1 MNRKGGLLVLM
12 TLIMGTVLAPI
23 NLGFAQQDER
33 ITTDRLL
40 SIVDG
45 AKTNLENAFDRF
57 EAQSLPIPDVARDRY
72 LTGLSIAD
80 EATQLRE
87 AGNLDGAREKAL
99 EAMRNFREA
108 FLEISVDIEK
118 SRTEDELEALRAQ
131 GLEATATRLEE
142 ALKRIDEA
150 AQMAEDRGLDASN
163 LNDKV
168 SEAKSHIESVR
179 SLIQAGELEEGAD
192 RLEAAENVFG
202 QAIAEMRPVV
212 DWNKANQVNNFL
224 IHSEDRLERVSSL
237 AVIMLET
244 IAEMLP
250 PAAQQGIEMARQVV
264 NQATE
269 RAQER
274 LAEVRELLLQG
285 RVEDA
290 IPKLDELRGEVTQ
303 ILDAVK
309 QRRPEVGSAMEE
321 IDRLGLAIEV
331 LEMRAVS
338 LEGRQVDVSVLV
350 GRIDE
355 ARTLMLDTI
364 EFLKQQDLSSV
375 DETLNN
381 VEAIVEAAKSLADQ
395 LEG

>member
-1 MNRKGGLLVLM
+1 M
-12 TLIMGTVLAPI
+12 TLIVGTVLTPV

-80 EATQLRE
+80 EATQLRD
-87 AGNLDGAREKAL
+87 AGDLDGAAEKAL
-99 EAMRNFREA
+99 EAMQNFREA
-108 FLEISVDIEK
+108 FQEISVDIEK
-118 SRTEDELEALRAQ
+118 SRTEDELDALRAQ
-131 GLEATATRLEE
+131 GLEAAAARLEE
-142 ALKRIDEA
+142 ALKRIEDA
-150 AQMAEDRGLDASN
+150 AQRAEDRGLDASN
-163 LNDKV
+163 LNNKV
-168 SEAKSHIESVR
+168 NEAKSHIESVR
-179 SLIQAGELEEGAD
+179 GLIQARELEEGAD

-224 IHSEDRLERVSSL
+224 IHTEDRLERVGSL

-250 PAAQQGIEMARQVV
+250 PAAQQGIEMAKQMV

-269 RAQER
+269 RAQGR
-274 LAEVRELLLQG
+274 LAEVRELLLDG

-309 QRRPEVGSAMEE
+309 QRRPEIGSAMEE
-321 IDRLGLAIEV
+321 IDRLELAIEV
-331 LEMRAVS
+331 LEMRSEAS
-338 LEGRQVDVSVLV
+338 EARGVDVSLLL
-350 GRIDE
+350 GKIDE
-355 ARTLMLDTI
+355 AKMLMLDTV

-381 VEAIVEAAKSLADQ
+381 VEAIVEEAKSLADQ